1 MKTDRRLGVIS
12 MTLLFINLSLA
23 KYLLVLPSLIVR
35 EVGNSAWITQLLKG
49 AAALG
54 LFAAFAALYKPYT
67 ELGLGEVNRRALGKF
82 FGGTLNVALSAMI
95 IIRGAFLFRTLSEA
109 LRTLEAASASQEFMA
124 LFILVPVAI
133 CAMKGFNANA
143 DISSIIMPFTVLSVG
158 AMAAILAPHF
168 RFSNITPILGKG
180 PVEIVTAAVGK
191 FGGFFEMIFL
201 FIFSRY
207 ISGYKTFKR
216 SGLIG
221 IGAIA
226 AITAVFM
233 LMYCATVPYPASKKF
248 FFPLYQLSRLIMAG
262 AFIQHLEPL
271 VVFIWAGIVL
281 CALTTVTLGAGE
293 LLASAAGTKD
303 VSGFV
308 PILAAI
314 IFFAGELP
322 QSEIMAYDMYRVV
335 LNVGHYVYIAALL
348 LILLMA
354 RGRKIEKA

>member
-1 MKTDRRLGVIS
+1 MKIDRRLGVIS
-12 MTLLFINLSLA
+12 MTLVFVNLSLA
-23 KYLLVLPSLIVR
+23 KYLLVLPSFIVQ
-35 EVGNSAWITQLLKG
+35 EAGNSAWIVQILKG

-54 LFAAFAALYKPYT
+54 LFAVLAALYKPYT
-67 ELGLGEVNRRALGKF
+67 GLGLGEVNRRALGKF
-82 FGGTLNVALSAMI
+82 FGGVLNVALSAVI
-95 IIRGAFLFRTLSEA
+95 ILRGAFLFRTLSEA

-133 CAMKGFNANA
+133 CALKGFNSNA
-143 DISSIIMPFTVLSVG
+143 DISSIIIPFTLLSVG
-158 AMAAILAPHF
+158 AMAAILIPHF
-168 RFSNITPILGKG
+168 RFANITPILGEG
-180 PVEIVTAAVGK
+180 PVEIVTTAVGK

-207 ISGYKTFKR
+207 VSGYKTFKR
-216 SGLIG
+216 SGLFG

-226 AITAVFM
+226 LITAVFM

-281 CALTTVTLGAGE
+281 CSLTTIVLGTGE

-303 VSGFV
+303 ISGFV
-308 PILAAI
+308 PILVAI

-322 QSEIMAYDMYRVV
+322 QSEIVAYDAYRTV
-335 LNVGHYVYIAALL
+335 LNTGHYVYIIALL
-348 LILLMA
+348 FILLMA